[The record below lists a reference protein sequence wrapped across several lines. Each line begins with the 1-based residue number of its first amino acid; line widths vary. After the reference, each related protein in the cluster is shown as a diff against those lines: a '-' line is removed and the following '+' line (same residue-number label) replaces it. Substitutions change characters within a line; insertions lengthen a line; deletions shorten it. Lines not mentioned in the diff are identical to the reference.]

1 MVVRRQMSQRERV
14 AARIQSSVRV
24 ARPVPVDDGMEDMD
38 SVRRRIASGRAFL
51 RIVEYPWGVEFDVG
65 EVVDQA

>member
-1 MVVRRQMSQRERV
+1 
-14 AARIQSSVRV
+14 
-24 ARPVPVDDGMEDMD
+24 VPVDDGMEDMD